1 FTFGDIEAGAGIKD
15 RYLIHPNLFYY
26 SPKTN
31 VNFIGDLNN
40 RGIKSFGFRDYLE
53 FEGGFG
59 KLLSDASSYFD
70 LFNSDFA
77 RYLNNQDYIANT
89 NQFGALN
96 IRQAINN
103 VTDVSGYIISSNSKT
118 DTESHTINEYLN
130 NEDPYFENRT

>member
-1 FTFGDIEAGAGIKD
+1 
-15 RYLIHPNLFYY
+15 LFYY

-40 RGIKSFGFRDYLE
+40 QGIKSFSFRDYIE

-59 KLLSDASSYFD
+59 KLMNDASSYFS

-77 RYLNNQDYIANT
+77 RYLNNQDYKANT

-96 IRQAINN
+96 IRQSINTK
-103 VTDVSGYIISSNSKT
+103 TDITGYIITSKSKT
-118 DTESHTINEYLN
+118 GAQSDTQNEYLN
-130 NEDPYFENRT
+130 VDAPFTE